1 MCETEDFAVG
11 ERASVLFLQLVE
23 ISYFVLAEGKTLFLV
38 ILLEVI
44 DVLDRFWLVVHGEHI
59 LSDTVV
65 HTLEHRVVLSVF
77 AIYREVLLDTRNAVK
92 THVLSNLNGI
102 RTPRSNHFTAWADIE
117 ALQLLG
123 VL

>member
-1 MCETEDFAVG
+1 M
-11 ERASVLFLQLVE
+11 E
-23 ISYFVLAEGKTLFLV
+23 ISHFVLAEGKTLFLV
-38 ILLEVI
+38 VLLEVI
-44 DVLDRFWLVVHGEHI
+44 DVLDWFRLVVHGEHI

-65 HTLEHRVVLSVF
+65 HTLEHWIVLSVL

-92 THVLSNLNGI
+92 THVLSYLNGI

>member
-1 MCETEDFAVG
+1 M
-11 ERASVLFLQLVE
+11 E
-23 ISYFVLAEGKTLFLV
+23 ISHFVLAEGKTLFLV
-38 ILLEVI
+38 VLFEVI
-44 DVLDRFWLVVHGEHI
+44 DVLDRFWLVIHGEHI

-92 THVLSNLNGI
+92 THVLSYLNGI
-102 RTPRSNHFTAWADIE
+102 RTPGSNHFTAWTHKE

>member
-1 MCETEDFAVG
+1 M
-11 ERASVLFLQLVE
+11 E
-23 ISYFVLAEGKTLFLV
+23 ISHFVLAEGKTLFLV

-59 LSDTVV
+59 LTDTVV

-77 AIYREVLLDTRNAVK
+77 AIHREVLLDTRNAVK

-102 RTPRSNHFTAWADIE
+102 RTPRSNHFTAWTDIE